1 MTRMHFYFR
10 LNLLMTFSL
19 IVFAFSHARA
29 FEKADPNFSS
39 AYSITFK
46 DRDEALVEYSF
57 TVTDSILNMS
67 EMGARQLE
75 NGWATF
81 VRDPEIVSA
90 EGEKLHIAPTER
102 GKWKIRA
109 IRGQKAVLRYR
120 VILDH
125 EKYTW
130 PGGIDGVAYKQDHGV
145 FYSGR
150 SLFIMNGKKEGK
162 IRVDFVLPEE
172 WKVSTA
178 WDSSNDK
185 SNSFLVS
192 NQTELVESMIFA
204 GIHEKII
211 LSEGNFEILF
221 ALGGEQQI
229 ARKEEYRNLASGV
242 FGYYIELMGGL
253 PKPNPEHPF
262 NRVLVVLNP
271 STQTDGEVIGNSIS
285 ILESDENGP
294 QSQLISSLLFAHE
307 LFHLWNGKSFYP
319 SDDRAEWFKEGVSN
333 YYTLKAL
340 YSAGVLQEDAFFR
353 TLGDFFFPRYISD
366 PGVGSISLASGDM
379 KHEHWGIIYSGGMFA
394 GIAQDIII
402 RTTSKNSKSLDDL
415 IRLLYSEYGGSTE
428 SYTLEGLK
436 AYLSDLSGTDQS
448 EFFDEF
454 ITGTSA
460 FPVAEYINQSG
471 LVAEVKEDRLS
482 ISRSPDQT
490 GLEQEIIEGMLG
502 AQ

>member
-1 MTRMHFYFR
+1 MARMHLYFR
-10 LNLLMTFSL
+10 LNALMTFSL
-19 IVFAFSHARA
+19 IVVTFSHARA
-29 FEKADPNFSS
+29 SEEADPNLSS
-39 AYSITFK
+39 TYSITFNN
-46 DRDEALVEYSF
+46 RDEALVEYSF
-57 TVTDSILNMS
+57 TVTDTILYMS

-90 EGEKLHIAPTER
+90 EGEKLHITPTER
-102 GKWKIRA
+102 GKWKIGA
-109 IRGQKAVLRYR
+109 KRGQKAVLRYR

-150 SLFIMNGKKEGK
+150 SLFIVNGQKNEK
-162 IRVDFVLPEE
+162 IRVDFVLPEGWE
-172 WKVSTA
+172 VSTA

-185 SNSFLVS
+185 SNSFLIS

-211 LSEGNFEILF
+211 LKEGNFEILF

-242 FGYYIELMGGL
+242 FGYYIDLMGGL

-285 ILESDENGP
+285 ILESVENGP
-294 QSQLISSLLFAHE
+294 QSKLISSLLFAHE

-340 YSAGVLQEDAFFR
+340 YITGVLQEDAFFR
-353 TLGDFFFPRYISD
+353 TLGDFFFPRYVSD
-366 PGVGSISLASGDM
+366 PGVGSISLASGEM

-402 RTTSKNSKSLDDL
+402 RTASKNSKSLDDL
-415 IRLLYSEYGGSTE
+415 MRLLYSEYGGSEE
-428 SYTLEGLK
+428 SYTLGGLRT
-436 AYLSDLSGTDQS
+436 YLSDLSGTDQS
-448 EFFDEF
+448 EFFDQF

-460 FPVAEYINQSG
+460 IPVAEYINLSG
-471 LVAEVKEDRLS
+471 LVTEVTEGRLS

-490 GLEQEIIEGMLG
+490 GLEQEIIVGMLG
-502 AQ
+502 GQ